1 MRIGKLEACG
11 ERSESIRSQWPA
23 PAGFKRGSEVR
34 RFLFWILNSIFCIL
48 ASASFAQ
55 DTIKESLSELN
66 RMLPAKKS
74 VIMPW
79 GRDPFIP
86 LLGDRFGTP
95 ANLRLTAIIYND
107 KKSSAIINN
116 KILYVGDS
124 VEGQKVIDITKQYV
138 ILRGMGGS
146 YKLEIDSIMGR
157 SYDFKKLH

>member
-1 MRIGKLEACG
+1 MRKIEIRNQKLE
-11 ERSESIRSQWPA
+11 IRNKVFFSLLT
-23 PAGFKRGSEVR
+23 SH
-34 RFLFWILNSIFCIL
+34 FLFLISYFCFI
-48 ASASFAQ
+48 SASFAQ

-74 VIMPW
+74 VIIPW

-107 KKSSAIINN
+107 KKPSAIINN

-157 SYDFKKLH
+157 SYDFKKIH